1 RLGGLAIYLTLVVTF
16 LLAGVGLDLLLG
28 RGTRIAALIVA
39 ASTVLILGLIDDR
52 LPLTPSFK
60 LVVEVLAA
68 SVAVLAGYRIRSVVG
83 IDVGILAYVVTIIWV
98 VAVTNAISLV
108 DTLDG
113 LATGISVIVS
123 TTLFSIAVLYNQF
136 ELALLLAGLIGAL
149 LGFLRYN

>member
-1 RLGGLAIYLTLVVTF
+1 MALFSCLLITPWVKRLAFAVSAVDQPGEHRVSRIPVARLGGLAIYLTLVVTF

-68 SVAVLAGYRIRSVVG
+68 SVAVLAGYRIRSVV
-83 IDVGILAYVVTIIWV
+83 
-98 VAVTNAISLV
+98 
-108 DTLDG
+108 
-113 LATGISVIVS
+113 
-123 TTLFSIAVLYNQF
+123 
-136 ELALLLAGLIGAL
+136 
-149 LGFLRYN
+149 